1 MGLIASVAAG
11 CERAPVGSGASSTG
25 GGEPP
30 GVARVVATTGMVA
43 DAAREV
49 GGGAVRVT
57 ALMGPGVDPHLYK
70 ASPGDLR
77 VLGEADVVLYNG
89 LHLEGKLAD
98 VLQQLS
104 TKQPC
109 VAVGGAIPT
118 ASLRDVG
125 NGAHDPHVWFDVSL
139 WAHAVRA
146 AEGALAA
153 ASPTRAAEIHAR
165 GEAYAARLALL
176 HEWCQARIATIP
188 ESRRVLVTSHDAFG
202 YFGRAYNLRVLAIQG
217 ISTESEASLK
227 DVNALVDLLVQSQVP
242 AVFVESSVPTKTIE
256 SLIEGAKARGHAV
269 TVGGELFSDAMGE
282 EGTFEGTY
290 VGMVVHNVRSI
301 VRALGGVDAEP
312 PTGVMAGSRSG
323 EAVVRPEGS
332 R

>member
-1 MGLIASVAAG
+1 MI
-11 CERAPVGSGASSTG
+11 
-25 GGEPP
+25 
-30 GVARVVATTGMVA
+30 A

-49 GGGAVRVT
+49 GGEAVRVA

-77 VLGEADVVLYNG
+77 VLGEAGLVLYNG

-98 VLQQLS
+98 VLEQLA
-104 TKQPC
+104 TKKPC
-109 VAVGGAIPT
+109 VAVGGAIPP

-125 NGAHDPHVWFDVSL
+125 SGAHDPHVWFDVSL
-139 WAHAVRA
+139 WIEAVRA
-146 AEGALAA
+146 TERALAD
-153 ASPTRAAEIHAR
+153 ASPARAAEIHAR
-165 GEAYAARLALL
+165 GEAYAKRLALL
-176 HEWCQARIATIP
+176 HEWCKARLATIP
-188 ESRRVLVTSHDAFG
+188 ESKRVLITSHDAFG
-202 YFGRAYNLRVLAIQG
+202 YFGRAYGLRVLAIQG

-256 SLIEGAKARGHAV
+256 SLIEGARARGHAV
-269 TVGGELFSDAMGE
+269 TIGGELFSDAMGA

-301 VRALGGVDAEP
+301 VRALGGQDVEP
-312 PTGVMAGSRSG
+312 PASVTSDEPVGQTERGGAR
-323 EAVVRPEGS
+323 
-332 R
+332 